1 MGVSFDIEFF
11 YTEALPPICYYCTE
25 YPLAIS
31 YKKMYL
37 HEVSSVSSVSSE
49 KPRISHIQLAWLQ
62 AVTEF
67 GFQSFDSIPPWD
79 SNLLARIHTLQENF
93 RLILA
98 SAFINAPDKY
108 DIKKELPLGEM
119 DTGENVIYQIV
130 LPTAKQL
137 LQTVLNQ
144 EKREIEVAKIHR
156 ESNLQKDIIE
166 EGNKQEGQGEKLSHH
181 CNAPTKSFYM
191 AIERILKEYPTH
203 ELTPTALWK
212 TLLTKKEDKNYKI
225 GSIQLCST
233 RSWSITFLSGHTIK
247 YHAARDHIKKI
258 IACFSSSPAH

>member
-1 MGVSFDIEFF
+1 MDVSFDIEFF
-11 YTEALPPICYYCTE
+11 FTKLLPPIYTYCTKH
-25 YPLAIS
+25 PLAIS

-37 HEVSSVSSVSSE
+37 HEASSVLSE

-79 SNLLARIHTLQENF
+79 PNLVARVHTLLENF

-98 SAFINAPDKY
+98 SAFVNAPDKY
-108 DIKKELPLGEM
+108 DIKKELPPSEM

-130 LPTAKQL
+130 LSTAKQL
-137 LQTVLNQ
+137 LYTVLNQ
-144 EKREIEVAKIHR
+144 EKREREVAKIHR

-166 EGNKQEGQGEKLSHH
+166 EGNEQENQREKPSHH

-191 AIERILKEYPTH
+191 AIERILKECPAH
-203 ELTPTALWK
+203 ELTPTALWN
-212 TLLTKKEDKNYKI
+212 TLLTKEKDKNYKI
-225 GSIQLCST
+225 DSIQPCST
-233 RSWSITFLSGHTIK
+233 RSKSITFLSGHTIK
-247 YHAARDHIKKI
+247 YHAAREHIKKV
-258 IACFSSSPAH
+258 IAWFSSSMPAH